1 MKILEWS
8 DTQLKFHI
16 TETENSCGCNDWTAT
31 EVDLSDYDK
40 IVLEVRYNNAVVEYE
55 WEIVQETEWQ
65 TTTNFVVFEILS
77 ESTIGR
83 TWIINCDIWW
93 IKDASKVRF
102 NEYTI
107 VGEILPSIV
116 IPEWSVNN

>member
-16 TETENSCGCNDWTAT
+16 TETENSCGCNDGTAT